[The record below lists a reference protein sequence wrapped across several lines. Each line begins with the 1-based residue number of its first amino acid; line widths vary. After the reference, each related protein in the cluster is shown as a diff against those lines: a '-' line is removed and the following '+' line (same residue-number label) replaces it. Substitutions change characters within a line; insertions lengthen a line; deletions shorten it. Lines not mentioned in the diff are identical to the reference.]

1 MRKLHLNLLTELD
14 QYTQQKK
21 RLTKIVANEYKNLR
35 LNNDAEVSK
44 KLISL
49 AKNTTFETKLFV
61 QINPIKKANYQ
72 TKIDSKIN
80 SIFMTHTASQS
91 YWNKILSEIFTSVEN
106 VRINKKLSVAI
117 QHDIELQTTNHFFLP
132 EIDMI
137 ISFKSS
143 SMFRHMH
150 QNSNQFRNIFPNIA
164 KKLRKTDSL
173 KQFHHQ

>member
-1 MRKLHLNLLTELD
+1 MD

-49 AKNTTFETKLFV
+49 AKKIQLSKQNYLFKLI
-61 QINPIKKANYQ
+61 QLKANYQ

-91 YWNKILSEIFTSVEN
+91 YWNKILSEFLQVL
-106 VRINKKLSVAI
+106 KMY
-117 QHDIELQTTNHFFLP
+117 ELIKNYQ
-132 EIDMI
+132 
-137 ISFKSS
+137 
-143 SMFRHMH
+143 
-150 QNSNQFRNIFPNIA
+150 
-164 KKLRKTDSL
+164 
-173 KQFHHQ
+173 